1 MMPFPARFCCP
12 LTDLSSV
19 GELLHVASVVCICPV
34 GDDPKGT
41 CMIVLVICYNN
52 FLLTLKNIKQ
62 KYLAKGVL

>member
-1 MMPFPARFCCP
+1 
-12 LTDLSSV
+12 
-19 GELLHVASVVCICPV
+19 VASVVCICPV